1 VPPSWVTVSDGVFGS
16 MPKYEK
22 AVRFLMKDMVN
33 DLGMDKK
40 AILSKKKTIDW
51 FKMKYPEIDQKTV
64 ECHLTRMSTNAPS
77 RLHFNAVP
85 REDDLLFKIDSNHFR
100 LFDPQNDPDPIWS
113 EKQAPTVGSRKQRK
127 IKNYQPQISNLID
140 NLETLHNSFYA
151 KEVFTGPSL
160 YFHGKALDA
169 RHMSDNEQYLEYIYA
184 TLVSWGMHR
193 MGSGGSKMLGFEE
206 FKNSV
211 DGLKDEICA
220 AQNINIEDIAE
231 SDWAVLEKI
240 FKNLKIMKTGTS
252 LVGNSKVMAHMMANI
267 VPPIDRAYTLRYLEE
282 NVKNGFEHEWPLMRN
297 IIEKFFIPV
306 ATDKNYS
313 THAKNWMGDRKKY
326 PWDSS
331 PFKII
336 DNLIIAAGYRRKPK
350 RKGKMVT

>member
-1 VPPSWVTVSDGVFGS
+1 

-22 AVRFLMKDMVN
+22 AVRFLIKDMVN

-40 AILSKKKTIDW
+40 AILSKKKAIDW

-77 RLHFNAVP
+77 RLHYNAV
-85 REDDLLFKIDSNHFR
+85 RGEDDLLFKIDSNNFR
-100 LFDPQNDPDPIWS
+100 LFNSQNDPSPIWS
-113 EKQAPTVGSRKQRK
+113 EKQVPTVESRKQRK
-127 IKNYQPQISNLID
+127 DYQIQISNLIN
-140 NLETLHNSFYA
+140 NLKTLHNIFYA

-160 YFHGKALDA
+160 YFHRKALDA
-169 RHMSDNEQYLEYIYA
+169 SDVADNERYLEYIYA

-193 MGSGGSKMLGFEE
+193 MGSGGSKMLTFEE

-211 DGLKDEICA
+211 AGLNDEIRA
-220 AQNINIEDIAE
+220 ARNINFQDILE
-231 SDWAVLEKI
+231 SDWALLEKI
-240 FKNLKIMKTGTS
+240 FKNLTIMRTGTS
-252 LVGNSKVMAHMMANI
+252 LVGNSKVMAHMMPNI
-267 VPPIDRAYTLRYLEE
+267 VPPIDRAYTLRYLKE
-282 NVKNGFEHEWPLMRN
+282 NVKNGHEHEWLLMRN
-297 IIEKFFIPV
+297 IIEKFFIPI
-306 ATDKNYS
+306 ATDNNFA

-336 DNLIIAAGYRRKPK
+336 DNLIIAAGYQENPEPK
-350 RKGKMVT
+350 REMVT